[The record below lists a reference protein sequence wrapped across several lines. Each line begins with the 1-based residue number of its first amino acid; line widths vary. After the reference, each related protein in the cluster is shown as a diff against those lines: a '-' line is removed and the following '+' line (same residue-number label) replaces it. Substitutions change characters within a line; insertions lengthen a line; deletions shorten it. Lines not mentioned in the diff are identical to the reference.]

1 MAYVQHVIM
10 LLKKLLKELEMLSPR
25 LTDCIADGSISAL
38 LFDIDQRLAALA
50 NVQYNNIIFSLNYYI
65 PGEVID
71 DLLHY
76 KQILTYKLCNADYC
90 KCFTVKMIASRVK
103 VLIHK

>member
-50 NVQYNNIIFSLNYYI
+50 NVQYNNIITYIINIFQFFLIIKIELIYYYI
-65 PGEVID
+65 
-71 DLLHY
+71 L
-76 KQILTYKLCNADYC
+76 
-90 KCFTVKMIASRVK
+90 
-103 VLIHK
+103 